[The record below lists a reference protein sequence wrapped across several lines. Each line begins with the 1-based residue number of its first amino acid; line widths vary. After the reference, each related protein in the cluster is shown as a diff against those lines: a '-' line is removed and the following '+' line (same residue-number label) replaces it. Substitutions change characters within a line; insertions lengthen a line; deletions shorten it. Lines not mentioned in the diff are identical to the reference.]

1 MGHGAS
7 VIGPARKTSNARA
20 TGSDKPAL
28 QRELWNLVLFA
39 RESWSKGNRPWAAVT
54 VALAATAISL
64 MLHESALAPT
74 IWHSGAV
81 YASLPLG
88 SELLRLPMSLF
99 LPTPYLPE
107 WGAVAQLL
115 IVIGLG
121 ELILGRWFTVAVAVI
136 AQGVATL
143 TARGLIDGGHA
154 KFIGLPISLSHVLD
168 TGPSAATVAVGVC
181 LLIAVR
187 DRWLASILCASLVAA
202 ALISP
207 GLDGTEHAV
216 ALVCGLVGGS
226 VHCRFLPGGREVTLT
241 GLTGP
246 GESLLPA
253 WLWHGARRD
262 FRIRAG
268 IVQRTGQDG
277 HGDGS
282 GLGAA
287 GIRAAVVV
295 PLKSRERADDEPDE
309 QQR

>member
-7 VIGPARKTSNARA
+7 VIGPATKTANARP
-20 TGSDKPAL
+20 TGSDRPAL
-28 QRELWNLVLFA
+28 LRELRNLFVFA

-81 YASLPLG
+81 SASLPLR

-107 WGAVAQLL
+107 WGAVTQLL

-121 ELILGRWFTVAVAVI
+121 ELIVGRWFTVAVAVI

-154 KFIGLPISLSHVLD
+154 KLIGLPISLSHVLD
-168 TGPSAATVAVGVC
+168 TGPSAATVAVGIC

-187 DRWLASILCASLVAA
+187 DRWLASILCASLVVA
-202 ALISP
+202 ALVSP

-216 ALVCGLVGGS
+216 ALVCGVAGGF
-226 VHCRFLPGGREVTLT
+226 VHCRFFPIGRTMTLT
-241 GLTGP
+241 RL
-246 GESLLPA
+246 A
-253 WLWHGARRD
+253 A
-262 FRIRAG
+262 
-268 IVQRTGQDG
+268 Q
-277 HGDGS
+277 GS
-282 GLGAA
+282 T
-287 GIRAAVVV
+287 V
-295 PLKSRERADDEPDE
+295 PP
-309 QQR
+309 